1 MGCGISQGQ
10 QRAELFQPLFRLFA
24 LDRLRLVDNQNRVR
38 LGDDIN
44 RAAGAEL
51 IQLHVNAPR
60 ILALGIE
67 RLRIDNHHIDC
78 AIRREAVDFRELCG
92 IIDEE
97 ANLLAIFLGKMLLR
111 HLKGFIDALTD
122 GDARHNHDELAPP
135 VMLVQLI
142 HGFDIGIGFAD
153 AGFHF
158 DGQVIVSLQPFGR
171 LNLVSALHLLQPLQN
186 QLVGKLRHN
195 ALVAP
200 AGEVRVIH
208 DCLLT
213 IALVHHIAGRE
224 IRLSGKDVHNGFRR
238 IGLELLMLKLQLQSS
253 SPPSSDNCSSSSF
266 CKSSFLGRTVSYLL
280 AKFAHNLSTASI
292 G

>member
-1 MGCGISQGQ
+1 M
-10 QRAELFQPLFRLFA
+10 F
-24 LDRLRLVDNQNRVR
+24 
-38 LGDDIN
+38 
-44 RAAGAEL
+44 
-51 IQLHVNAPR
+51 
-60 ILALGIE
+60 
-67 RLRIDNHHIDC
+67 
-78 AIRREAVDFRELCG
+78 
-92 IIDEE
+92 
-97 ANLLAIFLGKMLLR
+97 LR

-142 HGFDIGIGFAD
+142 HGF
-153 AGFHF
+153 HF

-186 QLVGKLRHN
+186 QLVRKLRHN
-195 ALVAP
+195 ALVSP

-213 IALVHHIAGRE
+213 IAFVHHIAGRE